1 MIKWFNTIK
10 RKPNAT
16 FITFDVVNFYPS
28 ITEQLLQK
36 ALDFAKKFT
45 NITDLERKIIT
56 QAKHTILYHDNTPW
70 IKTNSQD
77 MFDVTMG
84 SFDGEETC
92 ELVGTYI
99 LNIISSVIPKENIG
113 LYRDDG
119 LATICQLAPVV
130 EHIQKKLRK
139 EFNQLGLN
147 ITVQAHITTTDF
159 LDITFDLAKKEY
171 RPYTKPGNSHLYV
184 HTEFNHPPTITK
196 RIPKSIEARLSNISS
211 NEAIFNK
218 AKPAYEK
225 ALRTAGHR
233 TTLNYQP
240 KNPTTQNAT
249 TPKTNRQRE
258 IPWYNPPYSAHV
270 KSNIGRKFLAL
281 IEQHFPPNHG
291 LQHICNKNT
300 LKLSYSCMNNMGN
313 IIKSHNNRILK
324 ATNNQPEDKCNCR
337 NKDNCP
343 LPGKCTTQNVIYEAT
358 VTTPNNSKRYIGL
371 TANSFKK
378 RYTSHKASFTKR
390 DKEHSTELSKC
401 SIVNNFSRG
410 DM

>member
-1 MIKWFNTIK
+1 MYKSDILTESVKFRPVNTTFQKKLNRDAKRIKNEKNILVPADKTNNYYTVTPQQYKKLMKDNVTAAYTRSDKHVMDKINQEAQTIANTLELADRIDFIAEKAAYITLKDHKDNFRNNPTCRLINTTKSEIGKIAKQTLDRINRELLKATNGNQWENSDAVIKWFNTIK
-10 RKPNAT
+10 RKPNDT

-28 ITEQLLQK
+28 ITEQLLLK
-36 ALDFAKKFT
+36 ALDFAKTFT

-84 SFDGEETC
+84 SFDGAETC

-119 LATICQLAPVV
+119 LATICQPAPVV

-139 EFNQLGLN
+139 EFSQLGLN

-171 RPYTKPGNSHLYV
+171 QPYTKPGNSHLYV
-184 HTEFNHPPTITK
+184 HTESNHPPTITN
-196 RIPKSIEARLSNISS
+196 RIPKSIEARLSNISN

-225 ALRTAGHR
+225 ALRTAD
-233 TTLNYQP
+233 T
-240 KNPTTQNAT
+240 
-249 TPKTNRQRE
+249 E
-258 IPWYNPPYSAHV
+258 PP
-270 KSNIGRKFLAL
+270 
-281 IEQHFPPNHG
+281 
-291 LQHICNKNT
+291 
-300 LKLSYSCMNNMGN
+300 
-313 IIKSHNNRILK
+313 
-324 ATNNQPEDKCNCR
+324 
-337 NKDNCP
+337 
-343 LPGKCTTQNVIYEAT
+343 
-358 VTTPNNSKRYIGL
+358 
-371 TANSFKK
+371 
-378 RYTSHKASFTKR
+378 
-390 DKEHSTELSKC
+390 
-401 SIVNNFSRG
+401 
-410 DM
+410 